1 MSFLSRVSGVLPVRL
16 VPLPAHQVQGRL
28 CIFCRRVARVLAA
41 RLDEPAE
48 VRRDQLAEHHTERE
62 SAGMREQMARVN
74 HLVVHEAH
82 GLEVVLETVPDLR
95 VSHS

>member
-1 MSFLSRVSGVLPVRL
+1 MSLLSGVSGVLPVHL

-28 CIFCRRVARVLAA
+28 CILCRRVPCVLAA
-41 RLDEPAE
+41 RLDELAE
-48 VRRDQLAEHHTERE
+48 VRRDQLAEHHTEGE

-82 GLEVVLETVPDLR
+82 GLEVVLETVADLR
-95 VSHS
+95 VSNS